1 MPIAT
6 SDFLRQVFDFTN
18 GAMKVGSQSDPATHA
33 AVVTPADDAG
43 LTIAA
48 RALFIGAGGDLKV
61 TTTGGE
67 TVAFVGLTSGMILP
81 VAVSKVFATGQ
92 AGTIASNIVA
102 LY

>member
-1 MPIAT
+1 MADTRNYEQIQLAALVQT
-6 SDFLRQVFDFTN
+6 I
-18 GAMKVGSQSDPATHA
+18 PATHV
-33 AVVTPADDAG
+33 AVVTPSDAAD
-43 LTIAA
+43 LTNAA
-48 RALFIGAGGDLKV
+48 RALFIGTGGDLKV

-81 VAVSKVFATGQ
+81 VAVTKVFATGQ